1 MAHWAP
7 MSTPPLPPPAPVVP
21 HLGPPGLPVAVT
33 AALWS
38 TELLAGRVPVDAVVD
53 RAAGPADSVTPELV
67 ETLTVSVPAWGEVG
81 ERVVVP
87 LLPRPGRA
95 GLLPVGP
102 EALGA
107 GTAPSSVGVLV
118 APSLGEGFV
127 LHLTPFGHAL
137 DGGWLLDAERVACRP
152 VPHHAVEQ
160 AGLRA
165 AQRGLAAAVR
175 SGIELLETLG
185 APPVWAGERAG
196 GHGAWSAAE
205 LPRRVPPEVLDLLER
220 AAAVAAMTTEGR
232 ETHAAV
238 GAATAG
244 RHRALTELHHAALD
258 ALEAGSLSAARGLSG
273 NRSGTRD

>member
-1 MAHWAP
+1 MRALLC
-7 MSTPPLPPPAPVVP
+7 TR
-21 HLGPPGLPVAVT
+21 LGGAEDLAAVLTTEYRTT
-33 AALWS
+33 AAHLRGHDFA
-38 TELLAGRVPVDAVVD
+38 EGIRALLVDKD
-53 RAAGPADSVTPELV
+53 KNPQWRPATLEEVTPELV
-67 ETLTVSVPAWGEVG
+67 EALTVSVPTWGEVG
-81 ERVVVP
+81 ERLVVP

-127 LHLTPFGHAL
+127 LHLTPFGHIL

-152 VPHHAVEQ
+152 VPHHALEQ
-160 AGLRA
+160 VGLRA

-175 SGIELLETLG
+175 SGTELLETLG

-196 GHGAWSAAE
+196 GHTAGSAAE

-232 ETHAAV
+232 ETHAAL